1 MLSHVIRI
9 FPLIFLP
16 YATVPLDPYIFK
28 TKLVVLHTKP
38 IFVPPMLHTWDPHL
52 DILQQGLLHIPHLKV
67 EIKRLKLEYIT
78 KRKNI
83 NLTVSLMN
91 FQSADF
97 YINHIRPF
105 I

>member
-1 MLSHVIRI
+1 MTAWSNISPTIRSQEKRYFSSTKEMVQDHVVRNDFRI
-9 FPLIFLP
+9 I
-16 YATVPLDPYIFK
+16 
-28 TKLVVLHTKP
+28 
-38 IFVPPMLHTWDPHL
+38 
-52 DILQQGLLHIPHLKV
+52 LKV
-67 EIKRLKLEYIT
+67 ELKRLKLEYIT